1 MILPNGIFDQDRA
14 RKHPPFSSGT
24 GRRQNGREASL
35 CTIVQYDPDGLDTTV
50 HNREEP
56 QAPWKFESLW
66 PRRSWIEAQRAAEPF
81 GFWLVRVAKH
91 TDIRLFA
98 LKKSSPVLREPPAF
112 VQNMTNGDAAA
123 CQFDYGLG
131 RIRSVRHRRRCL

>member
-1 MILPNGIFDQDRA
+1 MGA
-14 RKHPPFSSGT
+14 RLHSAQSSSTIRMGLI
-24 GRRQNGREASL
+24 RPS
-35 CTIVQYDPDGLDTTV
+35 TIVRNPRPRGSLNRFGPADPGLK
-50 HNREEP
+50 
-56 QAPWKFESLW
+56 Q
-66 PRRSWIEAQRAAEPF
+66 QRAAEPF